1 MKYIEQIYGAVLQI
15 NWIYIHCFLISGW
28 TLTLRVLDLS
38 GQSYL
43 LQGNLQISMRQ
54 YLFMTALTMKY
65 LNQWLHW
72 ENKNNCKRTPKR
84 QTRMDNPGIQYDRN
98 QFKKIFFLNQLYYNQ
113 WLTQNPYGKRTWGHH
128 HNQLKDKS
136 APRFDEKYK
145 FRISS
150 IYTKF
155 RNMGPCWTPCQ

>member
-1 MKYIEQIYGAVLQI
+1 MNLDTSCSRFIRTIIFVTRQHTNKHASIPFYDCANHE
-15 NWIYIHCFLISGW
+15 ISEPMA
-28 TLTLRVLDLS
+28 TL
-38 GQSYL
+38 G
-43 LQGNLQISMRQ
+43 
-54 YLFMTALTMKY
+54 K
-65 LNQWLHW
+65 
-72 ENKNNCKRTPKR
+72 KNNCKRTPKR
-84 QTRMDNPGIQYDRN
+84 QTWMDNPGIQYDRN

-113 WLTQNPYGKRTWGHH
+113 GLTQNPYGKRTWGHH